1 MGIYGAD
8 TAQLREL
15 AKAMLQG
22 SERLAAVKGQL
33 GTAVVRSPWR
43 GPDAQSFREDWR
55 SGHSQVLAS
64 AISIL
69 ELKANVLLANAQEQE
84 TASRASGGGPGA
96 SGGERSTAD
105 RDRPGS
111 PDPKGLEGYEP
122 LPDDIPLDD
131 DALDPSNMEQG
142 SIGDCWLL
150 AALGAVAKDDPGFI
164 RDHMWENP
172 DGTWTVKM
180 YKDGEP
186 VYIQVEPSVVK
197 LGAKGANGTANWLSV
212 YEKAAA
218 EYYGGSYDD
227 IDGGHSSDA
236 FEAITG
242 QGADKTGDV
251 GLDELRDRLA
261 DGPVAL
267 GTEVSGTWWPLD
279 DEVDDNRIVPSHAYI
294 VDRVEERNGQ
304 TMIHVLNPWGPD
316 GGKYDGHQ
324 RSGDL
329 WLTEDEYKENF
340 ATVYSAPSTKD

>member
-1 MGIYGAD
+1 MGVYGAD

-22 SERLAAVKGQL
+22 SERLAAVKSQL
-33 GTAVVRSPWR
+33 GAAVAQSPWR

-55 SGHSQVLAS
+55 SGHSHVLAA
-64 AISIL
+64 AISSL
-69 ELKANVLLANAQEQE
+69 EHRGKVLLASAQEQE
-84 TASRASGGGPGA
+84 TVSQASGRGAGG
-96 SGGERSTAD
+96 SGGNRSTVD
-105 RDRPGS
+105 SDRPGS
-111 PDPKGLEGYEP
+111 PNEDDLGKYEALPGY
-122 LPDDIPLDD
+122 IPLDD
-131 DALDPSNMEQG
+131 DALDPTNMDQG

-150 AALGAVAKDDPGFI
+150 AALGAVAQDDPGFI

-180 YKDGEP
+180 YKDGES
-186 VYIQVEPSVVK
+186 VYIQVEPTVVP
-197 LGAKGANGTANWLSV
+197 LGARDADGNVNWLSV

-218 EYYGGSYDD
+218 EYYGGSYED
-227 IDGGHSSDA
+227 IDGGHSSEA

-242 QGADKTGDV
+242 QGADKTGDLT
-251 GLDELRDRLA
+251 LDELKDRLS

-279 DEVDDNRIVPSHAYI
+279 DEVDDNRIVPNHAYI

-316 GGKYDGHQ
+316 GGGYDGHE
-324 RSGDL
+324 RAGDL
-329 WLTEDEYKENF
+329 WLTEEEYKENF
-340 ATVYSAPSTKD
+340 ATVYSVPSTKG